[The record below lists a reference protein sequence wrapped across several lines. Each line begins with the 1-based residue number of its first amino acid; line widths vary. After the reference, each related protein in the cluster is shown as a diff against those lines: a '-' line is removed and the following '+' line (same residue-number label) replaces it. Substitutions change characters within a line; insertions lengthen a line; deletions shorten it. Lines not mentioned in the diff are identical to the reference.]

1 MILRVENI
9 TIHYKKVAAVRNVS
23 FEVMKGKLVTLI
35 GANGVGKSTTLK
47 AISGLKKPSSGKIF
61 FRNQRIDGM
70 PTQDIV
76 SLGISQVP
84 EGRKLFPDMNV
95 IDNLE
100 MGAFLQKSKKG
111 IKGDLDKVFNYFP
124 RLKERQRQRAGSLSG
139 GEQQMLAI
147 GRALMSKP
155 KLLIL
160 DEPSVGLAPIMNEQ
174 IAKIISAINHVGVS
188 ILIVEQNASLALRIA
203 HKGYVLETGSIVL
216 EGSAE
221 YLLENEAV
229 KKAYLGG

>member
-23 FEVMKGKLVTLI
+23 FEVMEGKLVTLI
-35 GANGVGKSTTLK
+35 GANGAGKSTTLK
-47 AISGLKKPSSGKIF
+47 AISGLKKPSSGEIF
-61 FRNQRIDGM
+61 FKNQRIDGM

-76 SLGISQVP
+76 RLGISQVP

-100 MGAFLQKSKKG
+100 MGAFLQKSKKR
-111 IKGDLDKVFNYFP
+111 IRGDLDKVFDYFP

-155 KLLIL
+155 ELLIL

-174 IAKIISAINHVGVS
+174 IAKIISAINNVGVS

-216 EGSAE
+216 EGSTQD
-221 YLLENEAV
+221 LLENDAV